1 MTNFE
6 KWRLYT
12 SGLPSPDN
20 FINWAYYYM
29 IAAALQRRVWCPPT
43 HEPIYANM
51 YVTLTGKPGIG
62 KGGPIRA
69 VSSILNYHKLKDANK
84 DLSSTTWTPDE
95 KSLAEDTLQ
104 ADIKNAQSVGVKG
117 PNAEM
122 TSVAEPLLIPVAADA
137 VTYEALVEYMAK
149 NIRRVNFT
157 RPDGKMGLYSHCST
171 CFCLE
176 EIASLFR
183 KKTEDVINFL
193 IQAYDCGETYEKRTR
208 TQGNDR
214 ILRMCLN
221 FLGGTTPDFMQQAF
235 DDALIHQGYASRTFF
250 IFAAKNRKT
259 VFFRPELT
267 EEQKACHKDLL
278 SHVKKLTKL
287 YGQVQLEQGTEA
299 FLEDWLRHFND
310 NPDKY
315 NFTSSKLD
323 PFKARMNIHIMKV
336 AMAKHFGE
344 TTDMLIRRKTFEET
358 IDFINAEGKTMH
370 MALTMGSMNP
380 LAKTSQKILE
390 YLEVTGRRTFKQLL
404 AQFWEKVSKQQLEE
418 ILDYLQMTDAIVA
431 VEEKQKDDTTVMMYK
446 SKIERTNGV

>member
-1 MTNFE
+1 
-6 KWRLYT
+6 
-12 SGLPSPDN
+12 
-20 FINWAYYYM
+20 
-29 IAAALQRRVWCPPT
+29 
-43 HEPIYANM
+43 
-51 YVTLTGKPGIG
+51 
-62 KGGPIRA
+62 
-69 VSSILNYHKLKDANK
+69 
-84 DLSSTTWTPDE
+84 
-95 KSLAEDTLQ
+95 
-104 ADIKNAQSVGVKG
+104 
-117 PNAEM
+117 
-122 TSVAEPLLIPVAADA
+122 
-137 VTYEALVEYMAK
+137 
-149 NIRRVNFT
+149 
-157 RPDGKMGLYSHCST
+157 
-171 CFCLE
+171 
-176 EIASLFR
+176 
-183 KKTEDVINFL
+183 
-193 IQAYDCGETYEKRTR
+193 
-208 TQGNDR
+208 
-214 ILRMCLN
+214 
-221 FLGGTTPDFMQQAF
+221 
-235 DDALIHQGYASRTFF
+235 
-250 IFAAKNRKT
+250 
-259 VFFRPELT
+259 
-267 EEQKACHKDLL
+267 L